1 MTATSLA
8 FDWLWKK
15 AAPIDPPSVDRVWR
29 DLAERDRALVRE
41 VQNPD
46 LVVLAFFEAT
56 AAHLGSFIE
65 PARGVA

>member
-1 MTATSLA
+1 M

-15 AAPIDPPSVDRVWR
+15 AAPIDPLSVDRVWR
-29 DLAERDRALVRE
+29 DLAARDRALARE

-56 AAHLGSFIE
+56 AAHLG
-65 PARGVA
+65 